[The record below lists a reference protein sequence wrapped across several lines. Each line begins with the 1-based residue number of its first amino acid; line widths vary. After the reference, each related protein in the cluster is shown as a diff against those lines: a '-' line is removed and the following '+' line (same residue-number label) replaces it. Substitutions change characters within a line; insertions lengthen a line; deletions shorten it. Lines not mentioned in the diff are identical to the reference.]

1 MSCWTPL
8 SFPSYSGDTFPDHWS
23 EAETEKMKL
32 EYRAKSGRKP
42 VTPKNLSSWVRSAG
56 KRELRWQFWEL
67 ASGSSRLS
75 LTCFWQRWWLD
86 FRYGW
91 DLGHPPHQAMPR
103 SCQAEF
109 CPAHLFA
116 APSCRPWSVASAS
129 KPTAAREADRA
140 RELPTLEFLYEI
152 LLFQRNSNLG
162 FTLEQPYG
170 SQLCSQTVQS
180 RLRDNGGIR
189 TWRLDQCV
197 LGAQDET
204 GAPVRKATALLTY
217 RRLKM
222 VIKRCAII
230 EVEPMGCYRAK
241 FAASTAQRW
250 QRRTPS
256 GCVSCLAKT
265 CGTFS
270 AGIQLSHASPG
281 PNNCSGCTACTTFAS
296 IVNLTG
302 QLLPDVSTPWRQV
315 NAATDNRACVVHE
328 KQQHLIYHNLR
339 LLLRLWQPR
348 LLMWS
353 PRHPC
358 HLRRDPQRPLAAC
371 HWAMQISVPQ
381 RRLLHGQAGV

>member
-152 LLFQRNSNLG
+152 LLFQHNSNLG

-230 EVEPMGCYRAK
+230 EVEPMGVLQGKVRGVNRTAM
-241 FAASTAQRW
+241 AAAYPKRL
-250 QRRTPS
+250 
-256 GCVSCLAKT
+256 VSVVW
-265 CGTFS
+265 
-270 AGIQLSHASPG
+270 PR
-281 PNNCSGCTACTTFAS
+281 P
-296 IVNLTG
+296 
-302 QLLPDVSTPWRQV
+302 
-315 NAATDNRACVVHE
+315 VVHS
-328 KQQHLIYHNLR
+328 
-339 LLLRLWQPR
+339 PPGFSS
-348 LLMWS
+348 LMQALA
-353 PRHPC
+353 PTTALDARHVL
-358 HLRRDPQRPLAAC
+358 HLRALSTWQGSSSR
-371 HWAMQISVPQ
+371 M
-381 RRLLHGQAGV
+381 